1 MSQSQPTPPTEPI
14 ETTTPLQPATG
25 TRETVDLT
33 EAAPTDAQLLPTERE
48 QTPAARPPPP
58 ARTRPRR
65 RARPTTTPSRA
76 GPTPPAHPN
85 CSARRTPIHGSQI
98 KSRIGLQRP
107 SIGCFQLSIQK

>member
-48 QTPAARPPPP
+48 QTPGSQAPAAGQDKTQE
-58 ARTRPRR
+58 ARTAYDDAVKGRPD
-65 RARPTTTPSRA
+65 TS
-76 GPTPPAHPN
+76 
-85 CSARRTPIHGSQI
+85 SAPQ
-98 KSRIGLQRP
+98 LQRSP
-107 SIGCFQLSIQK
+107 NADPRQSD